1 MSTEKNKKTKIK
13 KGDFG
18 YFKAEKKK
26 LKKEIL
32 VILKQKK
39 RNGFFIR

>member
-1 MSTEKNKKTKIK
+1 MSTEKKKKTKIK
-13 KGDFG
+13 KGD
-18 YFKAEKKK
+18 
-26 LKKEIL
+26 L